1 MWAEPAHVTLTETNK
16 FLVEVSGWEA
26 LGPSEA
32 AHRAEKLASQEAIM
46 HIYLVLPIHQ
56 AFPESSAEGAGA
68 HLSKVPSGGWAARGP
83 GPSPAGS
90 RRPPAPLSPAPGQ
103 VQKATVSAHWCGL

>member
-16 FLVEVSGWEA
+16 SLVEVSRWET
-26 LGPSEA
+26 LGPSEE
-32 AHRAEKLASQEAIM
+32 AHRAEKLASQEEIM

-56 AFPESSAEGAGA
+56 AFPESSAEGAGS

-83 GPSPAGS
+83 GPCPACS

-103 VQKATVSAHWCGL
+103 VQRATVSAHWCGL